1 MHILIASCLLIVC
14 GIVDATFHNQRG
26 QRFNQLIQRRQRS
39 LGLPYPYGY
48 NYNPIEP
55 SIDVLDSSIDIYDS
69 KINTYKPI
77 HEYVKMST
85 RDANYVP
92 FYYPPMNSLYDSEY
106 TPVQDIP
113 KLIPEVSYDYKYI
126 VSPSNKYLTELPTP
140 ESDIAINLL
149 ANRKASVLSYEIPTY
164 KSSSNSESGL
174 NFNSKI
180 LNTIFINSQSVET
193 NPEIPKISSPSVVI
207 VELLPEKLEQESTT
221 TTTKNLYETMN
232 FIEKLLAKEPIFV
245 QSPVK
250 DESNYAAEIPTENES
265 NSMVFNEN
273 PTENQL
279 YSVATENKSD
289 SMIFDE
295 NPTEN
300 QSYSITTEEESNAIT
315 TEDESNTIT
324 TEDES
329 NVITTEDES
338 IAITTEGESNAIT
351 TEDESN
357 AITTGDE
364 LNSITTEE
372 NQTENDESKPPTT
385 QETVSKLYDVF
396 NDNWSTKSEE
406 DRDLKIIELIRR
418 YQNLREQM
426 KPMFMTDISSAKVPS
441 SLASDE
447 NKHLELRLPAIDETE
462 TSDEYQ

>member
-1 MHILIASCLLIVC
+1 MHILIASCILIVC

-39 LGLPYPYGY
+39 LEFPYPYGY

-85 RDANYVP
+85 RGASYVP
-92 FYYPPMNSLYDSEY
+92 TFYYPPNSLYDSDY

-113 KLIPEVSYDYKYI
+113 KLIPDKSYDYKYI
-126 VSPSNKYLTELPTP
+126 ASPSNKYLSQLSTP
-140 ESDIAINLL
+140 ESNIAINLL
-149 ANRKASVLSYEIPTY
+149 ANSKASVLSYEIPAY
-164 KSSSNSESGL
+164 QSSSKAESGL

-193 NPEIPKISSPSVVI
+193 NPEISKVSSPSVVI
-207 VELLPEKLEQESTT
+207 LELLPEKLEQESTT
-221 TTTKNLYETMN
+221 TTIENLYETMN
-232 FIEKLLAKEPIFV
+232 FIEKLLEKQPILIQNSV
-245 QSPVK
+245 I
-250 DESNYAAEIPTENES
+250 DESSYAAETTTENES

-279 YSVATENKSD
+279 YSVATEDESN

-295 NPTEN
+295 NLTENQSYSTTTEDESNSMVFDENTTEN
-300 QSYSITTEEESNAIT
+300 QSYSITTE
-315 TEDESNTIT
+315 DESN
-324 TEDES
+324 
-329 NVITTEDES
+329 S
-338 IAITTEGESNAIT
+338 IP

-357 AITTGDE
+357 AIATEDE
-364 LNSITTEE
+364 LNSIPTEDESNSITTEE
-372 NQTENDESKPPTT
+372 NQTEHDESNP
-385 QETVSKLYDVF
+385 ETLVSEINDDVF
-396 NDNWSTKSEE
+396 NDDWSTKSQKNS
-406 DRDLKIIELIRR
+406 DLEIMELLQR
-418 YQNLREQM
+418 YKKLEEQM
-426 KPMFMTDISSAKVPS
+426 KPMFMTDISSATDATVPS

-447 NKHLELRLPAIDETE
+447 NKQLELRVPAFEETE